1 MCACAA
7 SVPCAQYYYISDGA
21 HVPYGNRPPE
31 EILRLTLAALDGIN
45 DLKPSAL
52 VVACNTVTANC
63 IEMLRQKF
71 TFPVVGIQPAVKQ
84 AANIGGR
91 CLVLATNATVKSK
104 AFLKLVDKFAPEE
117 TTVVGCGTLAEYIER
132 NVPNIPDSLPEG
144 LLPDVKT
151 DSVVLGCTHYAFVKK
166 QIEDRY
172 NCPVFDGIEGTAA
185 HFSEIMGITDH
196 YYAQNG
202 DFRPLAEKQLKIT
215 FNCKNIE
222 HYAQIMKYLFSIRGF
237 CS

>member
-1 MCACAA
+1 
-7 SVPCAQYYYISDGA
+7 
-21 HVPYGNRPPE
+21 
-31 EILRLTLAALDGIN
+31 
-45 DLKPSAL
+45 
-52 VVACNTVTANC
+52 C

-132 NVPNIPDSLPEG
+132 NVPNIPDNLPEG

-151 DSVVLGCTHYAFVKK
+151 DSVVLGCTHYEFVKK

-185 HFSEIMGITDH
+185 HFSEIMGIADH

-215 FNCKNIE
+215 FNCENIE

-237 CS
+237 CN